1 MGSSFLGS
9 SFLASSPGAQA
20 AVFFKSRGASAAL
33 RGAGDAGADLRGEA
47 SGRAVCAGWGSVR
60 LADAGCD
67 CAGGWEG
74 AGATGWEGC
83 ASHAGRKQEATRS
96 ACSADRSKSVPGAPG
111 ACGSVAFLL
120 AEPPLSMG
128 EDMIV
133 PLRAPRFVW
142 DSTIRSSRAA
152 MKPSPIEARPPT
164 IAMPCPGCRW
174 VCRTTHDAGQPRRAG
189 HGHG

>member
-1 MGSSFLGS
+1 MSSSFLGS
-9 SFLASSPGAQA
+9 AFLGSSLLGMSPGAQA
-20 AVFFKSRGASAAL
+20 AVFFMSRGASAPL

-47 SGRAVCAGWGSVR
+47 SGRAVG
-60 LADAGCD
+60 AGCVGA
-67 CAGGWEG
+67 AGT
-74 AGATGWEGC
+74 ASAGC

-111 ACGSVAFLL
+111 AFGSVAFLL
-120 AEPPLSMG
+120 AEPPLSVG